1 MVFLV
6 TRDRLGRVSWT
17 APAPCSHRGAPGV
30 RHRGLSPGPGRT
42 EGWTPDGHRTDTGAA
57 HGEPPA
63 DPGRGRWGSVLAL
76 KKGKWSKSAKLRGER
91 VVLALAEGVFGA
103 PPDVDWIL
111 EAFHGPKSTGGVP
124 FQLLR
129 VPSTAFQ
136 PHPRSRAREL
146 GHPPAFPHQ
155 GSNSIISPVFVVK
168 IS

>member
-42 EGWTPDGHRTDTGAA
+42 EGRTPDGHRSSTRRAASRPGTG
-57 HGEPPA
+57 EV
-63 DPGRGRWGSVLAL
+63 GSVLAL

>member
-1 MVFLV
+1 MDSSRPLFPQ
-6 TRDRLGRVSWT
+6 RSPWG
-17 APAPCSHRGAPGV
+17 PAPRAEPRPGQD
-30 RHRGLSPGPGRT
+30 GGMDTGRT
-42 EGWTPDGHRTDTGAA
+42 PAGHRSSTRRAA
-57 HGEPPA
+57 SRPGMGEV
-63 DPGRGRWGSVLAL
+63 GSVLAL